1 MLTSLAY
8 YGANIGECES
18 QAYSTYTHTYTQLTF
33 FFLEPRPRV
42 HGITI
47 VRTVCSAIMYI
58 VNAQHS
64 LECRVNMLKHLFLPT
79 RQTIVVGGGFAV
91 HAMGYTTQFGDIDIF
106 LPDDVLDIF
115 VSNVEQLNPL
125 FHLQRL
131 ERWVYPPPFHT

>member
-1 MLTSLAY
+1 
-8 YGANIGECES
+8 
-18 QAYSTYTHTYTQLTF
+18 
-33 FFLEPRPRV
+33 
-42 HGITI
+42 
-47 VRTVCSAIMYI
+47 
-58 VNAQHS
+58 
-64 LECRVNMLKHLFLPT
+64 MLKHLFLPT

-131 ERWVYPPPFHT
+131 ERWVYSPPFHTYPHTSGLLMIPLILKMCIMSGSDAIKQLFR